1 MAFTLVLNSSNV
13 IGNTN
18 SQFKYNFLGGN
29 FVAKDMEMCVSA
41 LAIPYSFFNVSQFY
55 NNQNFSLIFPTG
67 STTTTLNITLPAG
80 FYQISDINNYIQN
93 QCISAG
99 LYLVNSSA
107 QNVYYFNISLNV
119 TYYAV
124 QIVCLP
130 VPTSLATGYSYATSG
145 FYSTLA
151 GLPTTGYTSQLVI
164 PTSGSISTIIGFPA
178 GTYPTP
184 QQTATFTKTS
194 TSTPQGSTINSLVM
208 RCSILKNG
216 VTIPSDILDGFPI
229 NATFGSN
236 ITYTPSFEK
245 WIAISDGTYSNFTI
259 LIVDQNL
266 NTISAND
273 PNVAITLLI
282 RKKEMAK

>member
-13 IGNTN
+13 IGTSNTN
-18 SQFKYNFLGGN
+18 FKYNFLGGN

-93 QCISAG
+93 QCIASG
-99 LYLVNSSA
+99 LYLVNSSS
-107 QNVYYFNISLNV
+107 QNVYYFTIAVNV
-119 TYYAV
+119 AYYAV

-130 VPTSLATGYSYATSG
+130 VPTSLATGYSYASTG
-145 FYSTLA
+145 FYSTVG
-151 GLPTTGYTSQLVI
+151 GLPTTGYTPQLVI
-164 PTSGSISTIIGFPA
+164 PSSGSIGTIIGYPA
-178 GTYPTP
+178 GTYPSP
-184 QQTATFTKTS
+184 QQTTTYTKNS
-194 TSTPQGSTINSLVM
+194 TSTPQGSTINSLVL
-208 RCSILKNG
+208 RCSILKNN

-229 NATFGSN
+229 NTTFGSN
-236 ITYTPSFEK
+236 ITYAPSFEK
-245 WIAISDGTYSNFTI
+245 WISIADGTYSNFT
-259 LIVDQNL
+259 LLLTDQNL
-266 NTISAND
+266 NTISAQD

-282 RKKEMAK
+282 RKKNV